1 MDGLI
6 KNLYGKIGLYNPQLC
21 LTTFENGNIIIF
33 KQLNMMNTANIKPK
47 AYDLQAEIFKVLTH
61 PARLAILDILRE
73 GEHCVC
79 HMEAWLGYRQA
90 YLSQQLSVLRQ
101 AGLIRDRRDGW
112 NIYYQIVDERIYK
125 VLDQV
130 REMTGTAMVELKS
143 PSSVCACPKC
153 STAVNFGAEIPVI
166 LPIKN
171 IQ

>member
-1 MDGLI
+1 MI
-6 KNLYGKIGLYNPQLC
+6 KTDKKIR
-21 LTTFENGNIIIF
+21 
-33 KQLNMMNTANIKPK
+33 

-112 NIYYQIVDERIYK
+112 NIYYQIADERIYK

-130 REMTGTAMVELKS
+130 REMTGSKAVELKT
-143 PSSVCACPKC
+143 PASVCACPKC
-153 STAVNFGAEIPVI
+153 STVVNSGAEIPVI

>member
-1 MDGLI
+1 
-6 KNLYGKIGLYNPQLC
+6 
-21 LTTFENGNIIIF
+21 
-33 KQLNMMNTANIKPK
+33 MMNTPANKSK

-61 PARLAILDILRE
+61 PARLAILDILRD

-90 YLSQQLSVLRQ
+90 YISQQLSVLRQ

-112 NIYYQIVDERIYK
+112 NIYYQIADERIYK

-130 REMTGTAMVELKS
+130 REMTGEKAPEFKS
-143 PSSVCACPKC
+143 PKSVCACPKC
-153 STAVNFGAEIPVI
+153 STAVNFVAEIPVI

-171 IQ
+171 NQL

>member
-1 MDGLI
+1 MI
-6 KNLYGKIGLYNPQLC
+6 
-21 LTTFENGNIIIF
+21 
-33 KQLNMMNTANIKPK
+33 NTQNKKPK
-47 AYDLQAEIFKVLTH
+47 AYDVQAEIFKVLTH
-61 PARLAILDILRE
+61 PARLAILDILRD

-112 NIYYQIVDERIYK
+112 NIYYQIADERIYK

-130 REMTGTAMVELKS
+130 REITGSKAVKLKS
-143 PSSVCACPKC
+143 PVSVCCCPKC
-153 STAVNFGAEIPVI
+153 SAEVNLGAGIPAI

>member
-1 MDGLI
+1 
-6 KNLYGKIGLYNPQLC
+6 
-21 LTTFENGNIIIF
+21 
-33 KQLNMMNTANIKPK
+33 MMNTQNKKPK
-47 AYDLQAEIFKVLTH
+47 AYDVQAEIFKVLTH
-61 PARLAILDILRE
+61 PARLAILDILRD

-101 AGLIRDRRDGW
+101 AGLIHDRRDGW
-112 NIYYQIVDERIYK
+112 NIYYQIADERIYK

-130 REMTGTAMVELKS
+130 REMTGEKAVEFKS
-143 PSSVCACPKC
+143 TTSVCACPKC
-153 STAVNFGAEIPVI
+153 STTDNFGAEIPVI

>member
-1 MDGLI
+1 MMDKP
-6 KNLYGKIGLYNPQLC
+6 KN
-21 LTTFENGNIIIF
+21 
-33 KQLNMMNTANIKPK
+33 KPK

-61 PARLAILDILRE
+61 PARLAILDILRD

-112 NIYYQIVDERIYK
+112 NIYYQVADERIYK

-130 REMTGTAMVELKS
+130 REMTGSKAIELKS

-153 STAVNFGAEIPVI
+153 STAVNIGAEIPVI

-171 IQ
+171 I